1 MVYVLY
7 SLKVSGWQ
15 LAFYL
20 YLEVTIPGHSFCLLW
35 RPSRFNGG
43 IAMLC
48 AVAGCHGSY
57 RLPVDQPHL
66 LPPLLAPSWAAA
78 NDRGEV
84 FECKCV
90 TGNNDDWGKIF
101 KCKCVTGKKDRGKI
115 FDFKCVTRKKG
126 RGKIFDFKCVTGM
139 KVTARL

>member
-1 MVYVLY
+1 
-7 SLKVSGWQ
+7 
-15 LAFYL
+15 
-20 YLEVTIPGHSFCLLW
+20 
-35 RPSRFNGG
+35 
-43 IAMLC
+43 MLC

-101 KCKCVTGKKDRGKI
+101 KCKCVTGKKDRGE
-115 FDFKCVTRKKG
+115 
-126 RGKIFDFKCVTGM
+126 IFDFKCVTGQ
-139 KVTARL
+139 KDRGEIFDFNCVTGKNDRGELFDFKCVTGKKRSCAGCKTFPTSIKEKRTFKCCIPFVHTARLLPG